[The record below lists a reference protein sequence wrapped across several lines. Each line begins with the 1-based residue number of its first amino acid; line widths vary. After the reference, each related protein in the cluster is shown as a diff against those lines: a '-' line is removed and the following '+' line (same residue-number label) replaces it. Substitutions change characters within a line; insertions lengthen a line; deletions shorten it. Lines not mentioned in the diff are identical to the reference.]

1 MTQNRHPNVLI
12 LMDLDRAYE
21 RGLITGILQYSRLHG
36 PFNFLRGERAVL
48 GELHHLTLR
57 KIKEWKPDAV
67 IWREGH
73 EIKNVESL
81 GIPTIF
87 LPTTKP
93 DPKLCNVV
101 TDDHAI
107 ANKAVE
113 HLMGRGLEHFAY
125 CGLDDRHYWS
135 AERKRAF
142 VESVEQEGYRVH
154 AFDLLDSRGSL
165 SQWISNI
172 PLPTG
177 MLVCTDDCSLECY
190 SAIREA
196 GLKIPEDI
204 ALVGVGNDELVCD
217 FSNPP
222 MSSVQLNLEHAG
234 FNAMSRLHAAIKE
247 GRSGGDIVVEAFD
260 VVERQSSNFV
270 IVKDELV
277 SRALQFIYNHRGQPI
292 TVDDVVRAVPT
303 SRRVLYRRFKQ
314 SLGRT
319 IAKEIRIVR
328 INHAAKM
335 LIDTNFT
342 IAEICEQLGFDA
354 PQNFTRS
361 FLREKGL
368 TPFKYR
374 VKHSPFG

>member
-1 MTQNRHPNVLI
+1 MKNYPNILI

-36 PFNFLRGERAVL
+36 PFNFLRSERAVL
-48 GELHHLTLR
+48 GDLHHLTLSKAR
-57 KIKEWKPDAV
+57 EWKPDAA

-73 EIKNVESL
+73 ELKNVESL
-81 GIPTIF
+81 GVPTIF
-87 LPTTKP
+87 FPTTKP
-93 DPKLCNVV
+93 NPGLCNVV

-107 ANKAVE
+107 ASRAAE
-113 HLMGRGLEHFAY
+113 HLMEKGLEHFAY

-135 AERKRAF
+135 GGRKQAF
-142 VESVEQEGYRVH
+142 VDRIEQEGYRVDT
-154 AFDLLDSRGSL
+154 FDLLDSNGSL
-165 SQWISNI
+165 SQWILNI

-177 MLVCTDDCSLECY
+177 MLVCTDDCSVECY

-204 ALVGVGNDELVCD
+204 ALVGVGNDELLCD

-222 MSSVQLNLEHAG
+222 MSSVKLSLEEAG
-234 FNAMSRLHAAIKE
+234 FQAMRSLHSTIE
-247 GRSGGDIVVEAFD
+247 GGELGADIVVKAFD
-260 VVERQSSNFV
+260 VVERHSSNFIRV
-270 IVKDELV
+270 EDELV
-277 SRALQFIYNHRGQPI
+277 SLALQFIYNNRSHPI
-292 TVDDVVRAVPT
+292 TVEDVVRAVPT

-328 INHAAKM
+328 INHAARM
-335 LIDTNFT
+335 LIDTNLT
-342 IAEICEQLGFDA
+342 IGEICEELGFDA
-354 PQNFTRS
+354 PQNFSRS

-374 VKHSPFG
+374 AKHSPFG